1 MRKAMDINH
10 FIEYIEE
17 RTYPYTFL
25 ENGRARL
32 SELFRKYPEDL
43 LLECIDIGISQ
54 YFQYDEKGNLTQNS
68 VGIFLDK
75 LGGIAYNKSRSPID
89 QEVYH
94 LKNKGKANFAYWNS
108 QRADELLIEYINE
121 LRLFG
126 WPDSRI
132 ISDLRGETSQMMN
145 KSRNWSEWS
154 STMEHWIN
162 DVRHWKDED
171 TVSVEQLGTILPDA
185 LFQGL
190 QSNFQ
195 SLCKQINASYEN
207 NLYDCAAVIMRR
219 LLEGL
224 LVLSFQNNDIEF
236 EIMDKSGKHHV
247 ALDQII
253 KTAEQNETLAL
264 SANTKKDM
272 LIFKDLGNYSAHKI
286 WYNCTQGDIK
296 PHILKYRA
304 IIEELLY
311 KSGLK

>member
-1 MRKAMDINH
+1 MDISD
-10 FIEYIEE
+10 FIDYIEE
-17 RTYPYTFL
+17 RTCPYTFR
-25 ENGRARL
+25 ENGRAQL
-32 SELFRKYPEDL
+32 SELFRKYPEEL
-43 LLECIDIGISQ
+43 LLECVDIGISQ
-54 YFQYDEKGNLTQNS
+54 YFRYDEEGNLTRDS
-68 VGIFLDK
+68 VGTFLNK

-94 LKNKGKANFAYWNS
+94 LKNKGKANFAYWNI
-108 QRADELLIEYINE
+108 QRAGELLNEYIKE

-126 WPDSRI
+126 WSDSMFL
-132 ISDLRGETSQMMN
+132 SDLRGETSQMMN
-145 KSRNWSEWS
+145 DSRNWTEWS

-162 DVRHWKDED
+162 DVRHWSDD

-195 SLCKQINASYEN
+195 SLCRQINASYEN
-207 NLYDCAAVIMRR
+207 NLYDCTAVIMRR

-224 LVLSFQNNDIEF
+224 LVLSFQNAGIES

-253 KTAEQNETLAL
+253 RTAEQDQALAL

-272 LIFKDLGNYSAHKI
+272 MLFKDLGNYSAHKI
-286 WYNCTQGDIK
+286 WYCCTQGDIK

-311 KSGLK
+311 KAGLKN

>member
-1 MRKAMDINH
+1 MDICD

-17 RTYPYTFL
+17 RTCPYTFR
-25 ENGRARL
+25 ENGRAKL

-43 LLECIDIGISQ
+43 LLECVDIGISQ
-54 YFQYDEKGNLTQNS
+54 YFRYDAEGNLTQDS
-68 VGIFLDK
+68 VGTFLNK

-94 LKNKGKANFAYWNS
+94 LKNKGRASFAYWNS
-108 QRADELLIEYINE
+108 QRADELFTEYIIE
-121 LRLFG
+121 LRLYG
-126 WPDSRI
+126 WSDDMIS
-132 ISDLRGETSQMMN
+132 SDLRGEAAQMMN
-145 KSRNWSEWS
+145 NSRNWSDWS

-162 DVRHWKDED
+162 DVRHWGDED
-171 TVSVEQLGTILPDA
+171 TVSVEQLGTILPNA

-224 LVLSFQNNDIEF
+224 LVLSFQNAGIES
-236 EIMDKSGKHHV
+236 EILDKSGKHHV

-253 KTAEQNETLAL
+253 RTAEQNETLAL

-272 LIFKDLGNYSAHKI
+272 MLFKDLGNYSAHKI

-304 IIEELLY
+304 IIEDLLY
-311 KSGLK
+311 KAGLKS